1 MTESR
6 LNIQVDRNSE
16 VPLHDQVAAQI
27 VFLIAT
33 GVLPSGAV
41 LPSVRSLALR
51 LRIHRNTISRAY
63 HDRVLNLRAEKHAG
77 RRLVVRA
84 LERETPRE
92 APDLD
97 GVVDIAITQ
106 ARRLGYSPR
115 QVHERLLVR
124 MRAAPP
130 DRILVVALDAG
141 IRLLLSK
148 ELAERFT
155 CTIEA
160 CSGEELRL
168 DPGRSAG
175 ALVVGP
181 PGALQEI
188 LPLLAPEH
196 PVVPIAFSSANDQLQ
211 AIRRLSA
218 PSLVALVSVSAYFL
232 EMALAVLAPAVG
244 RRHSMRGHLLTG
256 KKLDQLGAADLL
268 LCDSLTYP
276 IVRARSKTST
286 ISMYRLISDS
296 CFDEVATA
304 IGAVKSGG

>member
-1 MTESR
+1 MAEVR
-6 LNIQVDRNSE
+6 LNIQVDRKSE

-33 GVLPSGAV
+33 GVLQPGAV

-63 HDRVLNLRAEKHAG
+63 HDRVLNLLAEKHAG
-77 RRLVVRA
+77 KRLVVGA

-92 APDLD
+92 APDLE
-97 GVVDIAITQ
+97 GVIDLAITQ

-124 MRAAPP
+124 MRTAPA
-130 DRILVVALDAG
+130 DRILVIAEDAG
-141 IRLLLSK
+141 MRLLLSK
-148 ELAERFT
+148 ELAERLTCAIET
-155 CTIEA
+155 CTP
-160 CSGEELRL
+160 EEMRL
-168 DPGRSAG
+168 HPARGTG
-175 ALVVGP
+175 ALVVGA
-181 PGALQEI
+181 PGHIREI
-188 LPLLAPEH
+188 RSVLAPEH
-196 PVVPIAFSSANDQLQ
+196 PVIAVAFSSADDQLQ

-232 EMALAVLAPAVG
+232 EMARAVLAPAVG
-244 RRHSMRGHLLTG
+244 QRHSMRGHLLTG
-256 KKLDQLGAADLL
+256 QKLDQLGAADLL

-276 IVRARSKTST
+276 IARARSKGST

-296 CFDEVATA
+296 CLDEVATA
-304 IGAVKSGG
+304 MDVAKKGD

>member
-1 MTESR
+1 MTELR
-6 LNIQVDRNSE
+6 LNVQVDRKSE

-33 GVLPSGAV
+33 RVLPPGTV

-63 HDRVLNLRAEKHAG
+63 HDRVLNLLAEKHAG
-77 RRLVVRA
+77 KRLVVRA

-97 GVVDIAITQ
+97 GVVDLAIAQ

-130 DRILVVALDAG
+130 DRILVIALDAG
-141 IRLLLSK
+141 MRLLLSK

-160 CSGEELRL
+160 CTSEELRL
-168 DPGRSAG
+168 HPGRGQGKRTGRGSHRA
-175 ALVVGP
+175 AVQGP
-181 PGALQEI
+181 
-188 LPLLAPEH
+188 
-196 PVVPIAFSSANDQLQ
+196 
-211 AIRRLSA
+211 RR
-218 PSLVALVSVSAYFL
+218 PF
-232 EMALAVLAPAVG
+232 P
-244 RRHSMRGHLLTG
+244 R
-256 KKLDQLGAADLL
+256 QQ
-268 LCDSLTYP
+268 
-276 IVRARSKTST
+276 
-286 ISMYRLISDS
+286 
-296 CFDEVATA
+296 
-304 IGAVKSGG
+304 